1 MSCGNTVEL
10 LRVLSFKQVERALVD
25 RSGRIDEIV
34 RGAFGEFLTGTFPE
48 GVAAVAV
55 GGFGRRELFPWSDV
69 DVLLLTREGLKR
81 SALKEPLGRFLQ
93 SLWDA
98 GMRIS
103 HSVHTVEECCQIYEH
118 NVELS
123 ISLLDHRPLAGD
135 SDLLDEFDV
144 GVPRLQR
151 LHGKSL
157 ARHLAKLTRFRHA
170 KHQNTIYHLEPHL
183 KESPGAIRDL
193 QVVRWFA
200 QLAAQGGASG
210 LLSEAWQFFAPLRF
224 VLHEHARR
232 DDNLLSF
239 EMQDAV
245 SLHPEQLM
253 RDYYR
258 HARTVHAGVT
268 AALDAAEG
276 SQASLVRQIRD
287 WRSRLSN
294 SEFTVSRD
302 QVFVRSPQL
311 LASDADLVFR
321 LMEFVGRHGLPAS
334 PEAIRR
340 ISGGVEQLAAAF
352 RERRLWPVLKNVL
365 SQPKAS
371 AAIRQMHASGLLGAL
386 LPEWARI
393 DCMVVRDY
401 YHRYTVD
408 EHTIVAIGSIED
420 IEDGRFRELAGEIEE
435 MALVRFALLLHDVG
449 KGSGVEHTAESERLA
464 DEAGRRI
471 GMPEDELATV
481 RRLIANHLELSSTMN
496 SRDMGDPATA
506 RALAA
511 RMGTV
516 EFLKMLALLTYADI
530 SAVNPSAMTP
540 WRSDQLWRAYVLA
553 YEELTRELDTER
565 IHDFD
570 DTDLRTREFVE
581 GLPSRYLR
589 THQLE
594 EIHRHAA
601 LSGEASVRGA
611 AVELTRQGGYWRA
624 VVIAVDREFL
634 FASMAGT
641 LASFGMNILK
651 AEAFSNARGLIMDTF
666 TFADP
671 LRTLELN
678 PSEVDR
684 LRDTMVRVI
693 LGKQDV
699 RRLLSSRRPGQ
710 SARVRRAQ
718 PKVLFNNDASEA
730 ATLIEIAAD
739 DRPGLLYDL
748 ASTISAAGCNI
759 VVVLVDTEAHRAL
772 DVFYVTAAG
781 NKVAGELEESL
792 RGDLLAVCGGV

>member
-10 LRVLSFKQVERALVD
+10 LRLPSPGQTERALVD
-25 RSGRIDEIV
+25 RSDRIDEIV
-34 RGAFGEFLTGTFPE
+34 RGAFGEFLGGSFPE
-48 GVAAVAV
+48 GIAAVAV
-55 GGFGRRELFPWSDV
+55 GGFGRRELFPYSDV

-93 SLWDA
+93 ALWDA

-103 HSVHTVEECCQIYEH
+103 HSVHTVEECCQVYEH

-135 SDLLDEFDV
+135 PGLFGDFDV
-144 GVPRLQR
+144 AVPRLLR

-200 QLAAQGGASG
+200 QLAQASATER
-210 LLSEAWQFFAPLRF
+210 LEDAWRFFAPLRF
-224 VLHEHARR
+224 VLHENARR

-245 SLHPEQLM
+245 SARPEQLM

-258 HARTVHAGVT
+258 HARAVDGAVA

-276 SQASLVRQIRD
+276 SQASLVRQIQD

-311 LASDADLVFR
+311 LASDEGLVFR

-334 PEAIRR
+334 SEAIRR
-340 ISGGVEQLAAAF
+340 IASGVEGLSAAF
-352 RERRLWPVLKNVL
+352 RERPLWPVLKNVL
-365 SQPKAS
+365 SQPRAS

-408 EHTIVAIGSIED
+408 EHTIVAIESIEN
-420 IEDGRFRELAGEIEE
+420 IEDSRFRELAGEIDG

-464 DEAGRRI
+464 KEAARRI
-471 GMPEDELATV
+471 GMPEDESATV
-481 RRLIANHLELSSTMN
+481 RRLIAHHLELSSTMN

-506 RALAA
+506 RALAE

-540 WRSDQLWRAYVLA
+540 WRRDQLWRAYVLA

-570 DTDLRTREFVE
+570 DADPRTREFVE

-601 LSGEASVRGA
+601 LSEEAGARGA

-624 VVIAVDREFL
+624 VVIAADRQFL

-710 SARVRRAQ
+710 SGRGRRAQ

-772 DVFYVTAAG
+772 DVFYVNAEG
-781 NKVAGELEESL
+781 CKVTGGLEESL
-792 RGDLLAVCGGV
+792 RRDLIAVCGGT